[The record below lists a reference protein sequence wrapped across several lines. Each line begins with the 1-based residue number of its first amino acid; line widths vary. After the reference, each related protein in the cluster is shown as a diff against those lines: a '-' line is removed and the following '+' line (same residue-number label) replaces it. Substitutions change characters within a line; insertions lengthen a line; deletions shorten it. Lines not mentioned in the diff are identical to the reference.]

1 MKLSYH
7 HGRNFGDALNP
18 LIFNALF
25 PNFFDDNEEDLFVG
39 IGSIIGLKAASA
51 RTRRRIYFSSGFAA
65 GDPGTYGALPKLG
78 PLDDVVCVRGPL
90 TAQAMG
96 LPSEKAIADGAIL
109 AVRLFDLHPLETTT
123 PVAYMPHVGSYGF
136 YRDWEGLLATVGI
149 QVIDPSGEP
158 MEVMRRVQCTGLL
171 LAEAMHGAIMADAIG
186 IPWIPVRCYGTIN
199 SFKWRDFTASMG
211 LEYQPQRIPALF
223 DHAFSAPLV
232 RGKLE
237 RSGLGFA
244 HGPAT
249 FLYNTYQER
258 IVRGQVLGAFKR
270 LRTSKPFLSDRSL
283 LGRRMDALLDKA
295 DHVRRTYGR
304 KE

>member
-1 MKLSYH
+1 MRLTYH
-7 HGRNFGDALNP
+7 GGRNFGDALNP

-25 PNFFDDNEEDLFVG
+25 PDFFDDNEEDLFIG
-39 IGSIIGLKAASA
+39 IGSIIGLKAANA

-65 GDPGTYGALPKLG
+65 DDPGTYGTLPKLG

-90 TAQAMG
+90 TAKAMG
-96 LPSEKAIADGAIL
+96 LPKEKAIADGAIL
-109 AVRLFDLHPLETTT
+109 AVHLFDLRPLQTTT

-149 QVIDPSGEP
+149 EVIDPSGEP
-158 MEVMRRVQCTGLL
+158 MEVMRRIQHTGLL

-186 IPWIPVRCYGTIN
+186 VPWVPVRCYGTIN

-211 LEYQPQRIPALF
+211 LEYQPQHIPPLF
-223 DHAFSAPLV
+223 DHTFSAPLV

-237 RSGLGFA
+237 RLGLGFV
-244 HGPAT
+244 HRPAT
-249 FLYNTYQER
+249 FIYDTYQRR
-258 IVRGQVLGAFKR
+258 IVKGRVVDAFKR
-270 LRTSKPFLSDRSL
+270 LRTSRPFLSDRAL
-283 LGRRMDALLDKA
+283 LVQRMDALLGKA

-304 KE
+304 GV